1 MMNIDVNAV
10 LDTLK
15 DGKSAKTQASLE
27 KLNETLSSYYAEGK
41 RDFSIT
47 TMGRVSAEAGGVGYN
62 SIRATANKHYR
73 DLIEAWAAKAQTTT
87 KKPTLTKPRASG
99 QDYALL
105 ERIDD
110 TAVRAL
116 FGQIIRE
123 RDRYKSEANML
134 KSQTKIIIDKRP
146 ISAPLAQSESAV
158 ELLPSLTGICT
169 ENEIKALQSICTD
182 EWLDGLGFQANALG
196 QVKDELGQEIL
207 PRGFLTGLKKLLG
220 EVDDGER

>member
-1 MMNIDVNAV
+1 MTIDIESV

-15 DGKSAKTQASLE
+15 DGRTPKTQRSLDG
-27 KLNETLSSYYAEGK
+27 LNTVLKDYFDSGK

-47 TMGRVSAEAGGVGYN
+47 TIGRISEEKGGVGYQ

-87 KKPTLTKPRASG
+87 KKPPSSPAKKSG
-99 QDYALL
+99 QDYQLL

-134 KSQTKIIIDKRP
+134 KNQTKIIIDKRP
-146 ISAPLAQSESAV
+146 TTFTESNSQTSV
-158 ELLPSLTGICT
+158 ELLPSLKGICSD
-169 ENEIKALQSICTD
+169 NEIKALQTVCSD
-182 EWLDGLGFQANALG
+182 EWLEKLDFNANDLG
-196 QVKDELGQEIL
+196 QVKDEYGTEIL
-207 PRGFLTGLKKLLG
+207 PRGFLTGLRKLLG
-220 EVDDGER
+220 EVDE

>member
-1 MMNIDVNAV
+1 MMNIDVNAI

-15 DGKSAKTQASLE
+15 DGKSAKAQASLD
-27 KLNETLSSYYAEGK
+27 KLNETLSNYYADGK

-47 TMGRVSAEAGGVGYN
+47 TIGRVSGENGGVGYQ

-87 KKPTLTKPRASG
+87 KKPPTTSPRASG
-99 QDYALL
+99 QDYKIL

-134 KSQTKIIIDKRP
+134 KNQTKIIIDKRP
-146 ISAPLAQSESAV
+146 VSAPLAQSESTV
-158 ELLPSLTGICT
+158 ELLPALTGICT

-182 EWLDGLGFQANALG
+182 EWLEGLGYQANALG

>member
-1 MMNIDVNAV
+1 MMNVDVNAV

-27 KLNETLSSYYAEGK
+27 KLHETLKDYFDSGK

-47 TMGRVSAEAGGVGYN
+47 TIGRVSGESGGLGYQ

-73 DLIEAWAAKAQTTT
+73 DLIEAWAAKAHTTT
-87 KKPTLTKPRASG
+87 KKPPSTTPRATG
-99 QDYALL
+99 QDYKLL

-134 KSQTKIIIDKRP
+134 KNQTKIIIDKRP
-146 ISAPLAQSESAV
+146 VSAPLAQSESTV
-158 ELLPSLTGICT
+158 ELLPSLTGICS
-169 ENEIKALQSICTD
+169 EGEIKALQSVCTD
-182 EWLDGLGFQANALG
+182 EWLDGLGFQANVLG

-207 PRGFLTGLKKLLG
+207 PRGFLTGLKKMLG
-220 EVDDGER
+220 EADDGER

>member
-1 MMNIDVNAV
+1 MNIDVDSV

-15 DGKSAKTQASLE
+15 DGKTAKTRASLD
-27 KLNETLSSYYAEGK
+27 KLSQSLKSYYESGA

-47 TMGRVSAEAGGVGYN
+47 TIGRMSAENGGVGYQ

-87 KKPTLTKPRASG
+87 KKPGVGLAKKTS
-99 QDYALL
+99 QDYQLL
-105 ERIDD
+105 KRIDD

-134 KSQTKIIIDKRP
+134 KNQTKIIIDKRP
-146 ISAPLAQSESAV
+146 TAFTASQSEGS
-158 ELLPSLTGICT
+158 EEWLPSLNGICSD
-169 ENEIKALQSICTD
+169 NEIKALQTVCTE
-182 EWLDGLGFQANALG
+182 EWLEKLGFRANELG
-196 QVKDELGQEIL
+196 QVKDEYGAEVL
-207 PRGFLTGLKKLLG
+207 PRGFLTALKKILG
-220 EVDDGER
+220 EVDR

>member
-1 MMNIDVNAV
+1 MDIDVNAI

-15 DGKSAKTQASLE
+15 DGKSAKTQASLD
-27 KLNETLSSYYAEGK
+27 KLNETLSNYYAEGK

-87 KKPTLTKPRASG
+87 KKPPSTKPRASG
-99 QDYALL
+99 QDYKLL

-134 KSQTKIIIDKRP
+134 KNQTKIIIDKRP
-146 ISAPLAQSESAV
+146 VSAPLAPSESAV
-158 ELLPSLTGICT
+158 ELLPSLTGICSD
-169 ENEIKALQSICTD
+169 NEIKALRTVCSD
-182 EWLDGLGFQANALG
+182 EWLEKLAFNANDLG
-196 QVKDELGQEIL
+196 QVKDEYGTEIL
-207 PRGFLTGLKKLLG
+207 PRGFLTGLRKLLG
-220 EVDDGER
+220 EVDE

>member
-1 MMNIDVNAV
+1 MTIDIESV

-15 DGKSAKTQASLE
+15 DGRTPKTQRSLE
-27 KLNETLSSYYAEGK
+27 GLNTVLKDYFDSGR

-47 TMGRVSAEAGGVGYN
+47 TIGRISEEKGGVGYQ
-62 SIRATANKHYR
+62 SIRATANRHYR

-87 KKPTLTKPRASG
+87 KKPPSIPAKKSG
-99 QDYALL
+99 QDYQLL

-134 KSQTKIIIDKRP
+134 KNQTQIIIDKRP
-146 ISAPLAQSESAV
+146 TTFTESNSEARV
-158 ELLPSLTGICT
+158 ELLPSLKGVCSD
-169 ENEIKALQSICTD
+169 NEIKALRTVCSD
-182 EWLDGLGFQANALG
+182 EWLEKFDFNANDLG
-196 QVKDELGQEIL
+196 QVKDEYGNEIL
-207 PRGFLTGLKKLLG
+207 PRGFLTGLRKLLG
-220 EVDDGER
+220 EVDE

>member
-10 LDTLK
+10 LNTLK
-15 DGKSAKTQASLE
+15 DGKSAKTQTSLD
-27 KLNETLSSYYAEGK
+27 KLNETLSDYYAEGK

-47 TMGRVSAEAGGVGYN
+47 TIGRVSVEAGGVGYN

-73 DLIEAWAAKAQTTT
+73 DLIEAWAAKAQITT
-87 KKPTLTKPRASG
+87 KKPPSTTPRATG
-99 QDYALL
+99 QDYKLL
-105 ERIDD
+105 DRIDD

-123 RDRYKSEANML
+123 LDRYKSEANML
-134 KSQTKIIIDKRP
+134 KNQTKIIIDKRP
-146 ISAPLAQSESAV
+146 VTAPLAPSESTV
-158 ELLPSLTGICT
+158 ELLPSLTGICS
-169 ENEIKALQSICTD
+169 ENEIKALQTVCTD
-182 EWLDGLGFQANALG
+182 KWLDGLGYQANALG

-220 EVDDGER
+220 EVDA

>member
-1 MMNIDVNAV
+1 MNIDIDAV

-15 DGKSAKTQASLE
+15 DGKSSKTQASLD
-27 KLNETLSSYYAEGK
+27 KLNETLSNYYAEGK

-47 TMGRVSAEAGGVGYN
+47 TMGRVSSEAGGVGYN

-87 KKPTLTKPRASG
+87 KKPATTLPRASG
-99 QDYALL
+99 QDYKLL

-116 FGQIIRE
+116 FGQIIRQ

-134 KSQTKIIIDKRP
+134 KNQTKIIIDKRP
-146 ISAPLAQSESAV
+146 TVYQEPQSETNV
-158 ELLPSLTGICT
+158 ELLPSLKGICT
-169 ENEIKALQSICTD
+169 DNEIKALQAVCTD
-182 EWLDGLGFQANALG
+182 EWLEKHGFQANQLG
-196 QVKDELGQEIL
+196 QVKDELGMEIL

-220 EVDDGER
+220 EIDE

>member
-1 MMNIDVNAV
+1 MTIDIESV

-15 DGKSAKTQASLE
+15 DGRTPKTQRSLE
-27 KLNETLSSYYAEGK
+27 GLNTVLKDYFDSGR

-47 TMGRVSAEAGGVGYN
+47 TIGRISEEKGGVGYQ
-62 SIRATANKHYR
+62 SIRATANMHYR

-87 KKPTLTKPRASG
+87 KKPPSIPAKKSG
-99 QDYALL
+99 QDYQLL

-134 KSQTKIIIDKRP
+134 KNQTQIIIDKRP
-146 ISAPLAQSESAV
+146 TTFTESNSEARV
-158 ELLPSLTGICT
+158 ELLPSLKGVCSD
-169 ENEIKALQSICTD
+169 NEIKALRTVCSD
-182 EWLDGLGFQANALG
+182 EWLEKFDFNANDLG
-196 QVKDELGQEIL
+196 QVKDEYGNEIL
-207 PRGFLTGLKKLLG
+207 PRGFLTGLRKLLG
-220 EVDDGER
+220 EVDE

>member
-1 MMNIDVNAV
+1 MNIDVDAI

-15 DGKSAKTQASLE
+15 DGKTAKTKASLD
-27 KLNETLSSYYAEGK
+27 KLHKTLSAYFDSGA

-47 TMGRVSAEAGGVGYN
+47 TIGRVSEENGGVGYQ

-73 DLIEAWAAKAQTTT
+73 DLVEAWAAKAKTTT
-87 KKPTLTKPRASG
+87 KKPPVGPAKKTS
-99 QDYALL
+99 QDYQLL

-134 KSQTKIIIDKRP
+134 KNQTKIIIDKRP
-146 ISAPLAQSESAV
+146 TEFTESLP
-158 ELLPSLTGICT
+158 EGRGEWLPSLKGVCSD
-169 ENEIKALQSICTD
+169 NEIKALRAVCTE
-182 EWLDGLGFQANALG
+182 EWLNKLGFQANALG
-196 QVKDELGQEIL
+196 QVKDEYGMEIL
-207 PRGFLTGLKKLLG
+207 PRGFLIGLRKLLG
-220 EVDDGER
+220 EVDHAD

>member
-1 MMNIDVNAV
+1 MTIDIESV

-15 DGKSAKTQASLE
+15 DGRTPKTQRSLDG
-27 KLNETLSSYYAEGK
+27 LNTVLKDYFDSGK

-47 TMGRVSAEAGGVGYN
+47 TIGRISEEKGGVGYQ

-87 KKPTLTKPRASG
+87 KKPPSSPAKKSG
-99 QDYALL
+99 QDYQLL

-134 KSQTKIIIDKRP
+134 KNQTKIIIDKRP
-146 ISAPLAQSESAV
+146 TTFTESNSQASV
-158 ELLPSLTGICT
+158 ELLPSLKGVCSD
-169 ENEIKALQSICTD
+169 NEIKALQTVCSD
-182 EWLDGLGFQANALG
+182 EWLEKLGFNANDLG
-196 QVKDELGQEIL
+196 QVKDEYGTEIL
-207 PRGFLTGLKKLLG
+207 PRGFITGLRKLLG
-220 EVDDGER
+220 ELYE